1 MVSLFLCDN
10 TSEVDE
16 VLPIIRRVVAGNG
29 LDVIKAKELLRRHVE
44 AYDEW
49 AAEIDRGVKWAAV
62 MLGPMSI
69 QQPIEE
75 TEAPP
80 LCESIDTS
88 RYDGIPTAKELYET
102 LQGTPL
108 LPLDKSFSNLV
119 SRIAPYLTLRQ
130 IRYVLHS
137 RPSGHWQPF
146 DLKRIRYVY
155 SIKKKVHEI
164 SESYGGLSF
173 MPQSFFVSI
182 FLGEATRSSLR
193 ASNATPHDAEQA
205 AVKPEATA
213 AGHKRTDSRTALS
226 KLRHRRF
233 GERLGESESPG
244 DTFADDFIMSPAG
257 RVASLANLTSLY
269 EEQQADRPISTP
281 NDKSGRVEDLLG
293 DSLLGPQDI
302 AVLLQAGLTSAV
314 KGSTVV
320 QLNQR
325 SK

>member
-1 MVSLFLCDN
+1 M
-10 TSEVDE
+10 
-16 VLPIIRRVVAGNG
+16 
-29 LDVIKAKELLRRHVE
+29 
-44 AYDEW
+44 
-49 AAEIDRGVKWAAV
+49 
-62 MLGPMSI
+62 
-69 QQPIEE
+69 
-75 TEAPP
+75 
-80 LCESIDTS
+80 
-88 RYDGIPTAKELYET
+88 
-102 LQGTPL
+102 
-108 LPLDKSFSNLV
+108 
-119 SRIAPYLTLRQ
+119 
-130 IRYVLHS
+130 
-137 RPSGHWQPF
+137 
-146 DLKRIRYVY
+146 Y

-193 ASNATPHDAEQA
+193 ASNATPHNAEHEA
-205 AVKPEATA
+205 AIEPQATA
-213 AGHKRTDSRTALS
+213 TGHKRTDSRTALS

-269 EEQQADRPISTP
+269 EEQQADRPVSTP
-281 NDKSGRVEDLLG
+281 NDKSRRVEDLLG

-325 SK
+325 SKPTISFDLEDYCYVADVADHLIFFIFVDSAAGSHGITAEVFCYCMPC